1 MKKYGISE
9 ISNECNIR
17 KISSLLEKC
26 SLNDV
31 LSSTDCKKEKENL
44 GREGKE
50 AEIEWDGKL
59 CKEEEEEMVV
69 AEEDRTWLSTARQIM
84 LDISES

>member
-1 MKKYGISE
+1 MESYGISE

-17 KISSLLEKC
+17 KISSLLDGR

-31 LSSTDCKKEKENL
+31 LSCKKEKENL
-44 GREGKE
+44 GGEGKE
-50 AEIEWDGKL
+50 AEREWDGEL
-59 CKEEEEEMVV
+59 CEEDERMGV
-69 AEEDRTWLSTARQIM
+69 AEDDRAWLSIARQIM